1 MLSFLTAS
9 GLRDLSF
16 RTRLG
21 WRPHTIN
28 TDSLASLH
36 STQLARLTLTTFFLP
51 RSIKRISDEGVSSWI
66 DDDYRRSWAA
76 NTNTP
81 SRHSNQNYHYSPYR
95 NSAVHKKRNWCGENP
110 PFGALASLHSVELAS
125 LVLVRPHASLSLN
138 VGGARILVEFAF
150 APPPPRATANRE
162 NRNAWHWSRRPRLHN
177 GRARN
182 HTSSSPP
189 ASSSSLR
196 SPVPSS
202 LSSLSIW
209 SENNSFKVVAKSE
222 WYN

>member
-9 GLRDLSF
+9 VFRELSF

-21 WRPHTIN
+21 RRPHTIN

-36 STQLARLTLTTFFLP
+36 STQLDRLTLTFFFP
-51 RSIKRISDEGVSSWI
+51 GSTKCNRD
-66 DDDYRRSWAA
+66 
-76 NTNTP
+76 
-81 SRHSNQNYHYSPYR
+81 
-95 NSAVHKKRNWCGENP
+95 AV
-110 PFGALASLHSVELAS
+110 ASLI
-125 LVLVRPHASLSLN
+125 

-162 NRNAWHWSRRPRLHN
+162 NSNAWHWSRRPRLHN

>member
-1 MLSFLTAS
+1 MPSFLTAS
-9 GLRDLSF
+9 VLRDLSF

-21 WRPHTIN
+21 RRPHTIN

-95 NSAVHKKRNWCGENP
+95 NSAVHKKKLVWGEP
-110 PFGALASLHSVELAS
+110 PLW
-125 LVLVRPHASLSLN
+125 RPRVTPL
-138 VGGARILVEFAF
+138 GRTRFPRPR
-150 APPPPRATANRE
+150 PPTCLTVAERG
-162 NRNAWHWSRRPRLHN
+162 RRPYPGGVCLRTIT
-177 GRARN
+177 RAPRPCYPR
-182 HTSSSPP
+182 H
-189 ASSSSLR
+189 
-196 SPVPSS
+196 
-202 LSSLSIW
+202 
-209 SENNSFKVVAKSE
+209 
-222 WYN
+222 

>member
-1 MLSFLTAS
+1 MIIGGLGRQTQTHPRVTPIKIIIIVHIGTALYTKREI
-9 GLRDLSF
+9 GVG
-16 RTRLG
+16 RT
-21 WRPHTIN
+21 P
-28 TDSLASLH
+28 
-36 STQLARLTLTTFFLP
+36 
-51 RSIKRISDEGVSSWI
+51 
-66 DDDYRRSWAA
+66 
-76 NTNTP
+76 
-81 SRHSNQNYHYSPYR
+81 
-95 NSAVHKKRNWCGENP
+95 P

-125 LVLVRPHASLSLN
+125 LVLVRPHASLSLI

-202 LSSLSIW
+202 LSYFSMW